1 MTTATKLVCLEC
13 RYENE
18 SERIYCHACGARL
31 SNPGAAG
38 TAKSEEKKLVEQRDH
53 LRRMM
58 DNRGVKVRQW
68 ANKISKLLLGSCMT
82 AAFIQMFLPP
92 DLPAAGG
99 KDLVL
104 GPQINL
110 ELEKALFHHSGTQV
124 TFREDQVNIYLGNVF
139 KRKKAALL
147 DKPTLDFQRGIA
159 QFGEGSFRMTLER
172 SFFGLSIYTS
182 GFYRASAQDGKIAAT
197 NVGGAIGRM
206 PIHPQLMQYAGFLI
220 GDAWKAMEQDR
231 KQVDKFA
238 AIEFHPQTVVLT
250 APAQ

>member
-1 MTTATKLVCLEC
+1 MTTATKLVCPEC

-18 SERIYCHACGARL
+18 PERVYCHGCGARL
-31 SNPGAAG
+31 SDPAAAV
-38 TAKSEEKKLVEQRDH
+38 TAKTEEAKVIQQREH

-58 DNRGVKVRQW
+58 DNSGHKVRQW
-68 ANKISKLLLGSCMT
+68 ANNISKLLLGSCLM
-82 AAFIQMFLPP
+82 AALTQMYLPP
-92 DLPAAGG
+92 DLPASGG

-110 ELEKALFHHSGTQV
+110 ELEKAIFHHSGTQV
-124 TFREDQVNIYLGNVF
+124 TFREDQVNIYLGNVL

-147 DKPTLDFQRGIA
+147 DKPMLDFQRGVA

-182 GFYRASAQDGKIAAT
+182 GLYRASAQDGKIAAT

-220 GDAWKAMEQDR
+220 SDAWKALEQDR

-238 AIEFHPQTVVLT
+238 AIEFHPQSVVLT
-250 APAQ
+250 APMR